1 VTFDQEI
8 HPRIEFSRNPLKVV
22 VAQVSFPAM
31 YGLTQPAALAA
42 FQAALGREY
51 PNPLPRIPNITV
63 TISPEGASDATSEMG
78 PVRFANEDGTWLIN
92 VGTEWISLETT
103 AYETWVGFRAR
114 LADFLAAV
122 PEQVRP
128 SRVTRV
134 GLRFIDQLQARDVSL
149 PTDWRPYID
158 SGLIGMENSLIFDPR
173 LVQGLQQL
181 AFRIDDSGINMRH
194 GYIRNDGDADFP
206 STYVLDSD
214 IFTTTEQPFEV
225 SAMLGRLDR
234 YHDWAWNLFRRSIT
248 SAGVELLGGT
258 ER

>member
-1 VTFDQEI
+1 
-8 HPRIEFSRNPLKVV
+8 
-22 VAQVSFPAM
+22 
-31 YGLTQPAALAA
+31 
-42 FQAALGREY
+42 
-51 PNPLPRIPNITV
+51 
-63 TISPEGASDATSEMG
+63 MG
-78 PVRFANEDGTWLIN
+78 PVRFASEHGTWLIN
-92 VGTEWISLETT
+92 VGTGWISLETT

-122 PEQVRP
+122 PVQVRP

-134 GLRFIDQLQARDVSL
+134 GLRFIDQLQAPDLAL

-158 SGLIGMENSLIFDPR
+158 SGLIGAENSLVFDPR

-194 GYIRNDGDADFP
+194 GYIRNDEDADFP

-214 IFTTTEQPFEV
+214 IFTTTEQPFDV
-225 SAMLGRLDR
+225 SAILERLDR

-248 SAGVELLGGT
+248 SAGVELLGGAT
-258 ER
+258 R